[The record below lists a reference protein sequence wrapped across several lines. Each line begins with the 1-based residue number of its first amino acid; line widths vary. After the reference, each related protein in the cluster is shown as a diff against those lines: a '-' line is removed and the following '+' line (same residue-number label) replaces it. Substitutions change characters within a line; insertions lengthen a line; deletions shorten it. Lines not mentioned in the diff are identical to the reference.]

1 MMQKGEMYLGW
12 STDERIREK
21 GASGGLVTSILIAA
35 LENKLVDK
43 VAVLRKI
50 DEFEA
55 IPVIT
60 SDIEE
65 IVKSAGSLHS
75 IPSNVAKLIANRNL
89 KIALPAK
96 GCEVRAIIEQSKRNT
111 IELENTYIIGLNCGG
126 AMHPI
131 TTKEMLEKVYKIKP
145 EDVVGE
151 EIQKGELIFF
161 TKDGKEHAKSIDELE
176 EKGYGRR
183 ESCRY
188 CRIKIPRNADL
199 ACGNWG
205 VTTLRG
211 KATFVEITS
220 EKGVEL
226 LENALSSEQ
235 IEIKEVD
242 EKAIALR
249 NKIEASM
256 LSLSKKWKDRI
267 FVPIDNRL
275 EYYLNELKHCIDCS
289 ACKLVCPTCSCG
301 EVSKCT
307 EFHYRSDGYKL
318 SLYHLVRFLHL
329 ADSCIGCGQCSDVCP
344 VEIPLTRLYTRFA
357 SIQEELGYEAGMDM
371 RTPPYFEIKL
381 EDS

>member
-1 MMQKGEMYLGW
+1 MYLGW
-12 STDERIREK
+12 STDEKIREQ

-43 VAVLRKI
+43 VVVLRKI
-50 DEFEA
+50 NEFEA

-65 IVKSAGSLHS
+65 VANSAGSLHCV
-75 IPSNVAKLIANRNL
+75 PSNVAKLIANKKL
-89 KIALPAK
+89 KVALPAK
-96 GCEVRAIIEQSKRNT
+96 GCDARAIIEQSKRNT
-111 IELENTYIIGLNCGG
+111 IDIENTYIIGLNCGG
-126 AMHPI
+126 SMHPS

-151 EIQKGELIFF
+151 EIQKGKLIFF
-161 TKDGKEHAKSIDELE
+161 TKDGKEHAMSIDELE
-176 EKGYGRR
+176 EKGFGRR
-183 ESCRY
+183 ENCRY
-188 CRIKIPRNADL
+188 CTIKIPYNADL

-205 VTTLRG
+205 VTSENAG

-226 LENALSSEQ
+226 LKNALDAKR
-235 IEIKEVD
+235 IEIKEAD
-242 EKAIALR
+242 EKAIAIR
-249 NKIEASM
+249 KKIQTSM

-267 FVPIDNRL
+267 FVPIDDRL
-275 EYYLNELKHCIDCS
+275 SYYLKELKHCIDCG
-289 ACKLVCPTCSCG
+289 ACKLVCPVCSCG

-307 EFHYRSDGYKL
+307 EFHYRSDSYKI

-344 VEIPLTRLYTRFA
+344 ADIPLTRLYTRFA

-371 RTPPYFEIKL
+371 RRPPYFETKL
-381 EDS
+381 EE